1 MKKKTKKK
9 LWVKKRHAVVFAL
22 LRVILTPIL
31 WLKYRYGADRAPIKK
46 GPCIILNNHHATM
59 DPFFVAKSFHFPIYF
74 VTSDDL
80 FNLKVSPL
88 IRWLVAPIPK
98 SKSMADLGAVK
109 TMLRVLREGGAISIA
124 PEGNRTLSGRQW
136 EMTDAIAKLVKTAK
150 VPLVLYNLRGGY
162 GVDPRWGGKAR
173 RGTYYRGCVKRIVQP
188 EEYKDMTVEELFEL
202 IKRELDVDDTA
213 LGARYKSRRRAE
225 YIERALYLCP
235 VCGSVGSI
243 RSKGKYFS
251 CTHCGTKA
259 EYTERLAIDPPFAGY
274 DKIYG
279 WYEWERKE
287 IVARVLAGERVS
299 DKGILFRESVK
310 MKKKIVLAGDTVSI
324 DRDALY
330 ISDATGAQARY
341 PLEEI
346 DAITAVGKKKFNFYC
361 HGKIL
366 QVKGDERFC
375 SIKYVHIF
383 DGLRAARTAGHEKTD
398 PDRGQE

>member
-1 MKKKTKKK
+1 MKKNSKKK
-9 LWVKKRHAVVFAL
+9 LWVKTRHRVVFAV

-31 WLKYRYGADRAPIKK
+31 WLKYRYTADRAPIKK
-46 GPCIILNNHHATM
+46 GPCIILNNHQATM
-59 DPFFVAKSFHFPIYF
+59 DPFFVAKSFHFPLYF

-88 IRWLVAPIPK
+88 IRWLVNPIPK

-109 TMLRVLREGGAISIA
+109 TMLRVLKEGGAVSIA

-136 EMTDAIAKLVKTAK
+136 EMTDAIAKLVKVSK
-150 VPLVLYNLRGGY
+150 VPLVLYNLKGGY

-173 RGTYYRGCVKRIVQP
+173 RGTYYHGSVKRIVQP
-188 EEYKDMTVEELFEL
+188 EEYKGMTDEELFEL

-243 RSKGKYFS
+243 RSEGKYFS

-259 EYTERLAIDPPFAGY
+259 EYTEQLTIAPPFAGY

-279 WYEWERKE
+279 WYEWERAE
-287 IVARVLAGERVS
+287 IVKRVLAGERIE

-310 MKKKIVLAGDTVSI
+310 MKKKIILAGNKVSI
-324 DRDALY
+324 DSEELL
-330 ISDATGAQARY
+330 ISDENGVQSRY

-346 DAITAVGKKKFNFYC
+346 DAVTAVGKKKFNFYC

-366 QVKGDERFC
+366 QVKGHERFC

-383 DGLRAARTAGHEKTD
+383 DWLCAARKHREPSD
-398 PDRGQE
+398 PT

>member
-1 MKKKTKKK
+1 MKKNSKKK
-9 LWVKKRHAVVFAL
+9 LWVKTRHRVVFAV

-31 WLKYRYGADRAPIKK
+31 WLKYRYTADRAPIKK
-46 GPCIILNNHHATM
+46 GPCIILNNHQATM
-59 DPFFVAKSFHFPIYF
+59 DPFFVAKSFHFPLYF

-88 IRWLVAPIPK
+88 IRWLVNPIPK

-109 TMLRVLREGGAISIA
+109 TMLRVLKEGGAVSIA

-136 EMTDAIAKLVKTAK
+136 EMTDAIAKLVKVSN
-150 VPLVLYNLRGGY
+150 VPLVLYNLKGGY

-173 RGTYYRGCVKRIVQP
+173 RGTYYHGSVKRIVQP
-188 EEYKDMTVEELFEL
+188 EEYKGMTDEELFAL

-243 RSKGKYFS
+243 RSKGTHFV

-259 EYTERLAIDPPFAGY
+259 EYTEQLTIDPPFAGY

-279 WYEWERKE
+279 WYEWERAE
-287 IVARVLAGERVS
+287 IVKRVLAGERIE

-310 MKKKIVLAGDTVSI
+310 MKKKIILAGNKVSI
-324 DRDALY
+324 DSEELL
-330 ISDATGAQARY
+330 ISDENGVQSRY

-346 DAITAVGKKKFNFYC
+346 DAVTAVGKKKFNFYC

-383 DGLRAARTAGHEKTD
+383 DGVRAARKHRD
-398 PDRGQE
+398 PSDLT